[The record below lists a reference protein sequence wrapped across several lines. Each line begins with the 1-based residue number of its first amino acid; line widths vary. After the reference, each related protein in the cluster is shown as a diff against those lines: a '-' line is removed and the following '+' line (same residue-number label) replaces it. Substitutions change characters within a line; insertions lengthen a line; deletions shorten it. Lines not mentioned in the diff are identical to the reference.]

1 MSKVERTTFVCVFHL
16 IIHLEQN
23 QKGGGVHLIHSSLFS
38 RNILWTYIDVVH
50 VTCVVIRQALFSL
63 CIFPRGQQLPT
74 QTHGTLCQRGFLF
87 NTNATTT
94 KDLCPSRFC
103 ASFIYGAKKS
113 TFYFFFTKKESALS
127 LIDSILEPQ
136 ASYTPLPIPYITNTS
151 YMGRTRCL
159 HKQLISNEGLSTYKH
174 VIRVLNIVY
183 KWWIS
188 ADIKILQ

>member
-1 MSKVERTTFVCVFHL
+1 M
-16 IIHLEQN
+16 INI
-23 QKGGGVHLIHSSLFS
+23 QKSRVKSVDHVKSWTEDFLLCISFDYSFGAKSEGGGGVHLIHSSLFS

-87 NTNATTT
+87 NINATTT

-113 TFYFFFTKKESALS
+113 TFYFIFYKKRICTKFNWFHPRAT
-127 LIDSILEPQ
+127 SIIHAPPN
-136 ASYTPLPIPYITNTS
+136 SI
-151 YMGRTRCL
+151 
-159 HKQLISNEGLSTYKH
+159 HYK
-174 VIRVLNIVY
+174 Y
-183 KWWIS
+183 KLYGS
-188 ADIKILQ
+188 H

>member
-1 MSKVERTTFVCVFHL
+1 M
-16 IIHLEQN
+16 
-23 QKGGGVHLIHSSLFS
+23 
-38 RNILWTYIDVVH
+38 
-50 VTCVVIRQALFSL
+50 TCVVIRQALFSL

-87 NTNATTT
+87 NINAATT

-103 ASFIYGAKKS
+103 TSFIYGAKNPL
-113 TFYFFFTKKESALS
+113 FIFFTKKESAPS

-183 KWWIS
+183 K
-188 ADIKILQ
+188 

>member
-1 MSKVERTTFVCVFHL
+1 MSKVERTTFCCAFHL

-87 NTNATTT
+87 NINAATT

-103 ASFIYGAKKS
+103 ASFIYGAKNPL
-113 TFYFFFTKKESALS
+113 FIFFHKKRICTKFNWFHPRAT
-127 LIDSILEPQ
+127 SIIHAPPN
-136 ASYTPLPIPYITNTS
+136 SI
-151 YMGRTRCL
+151 
-159 HKQLISNEGLSTYKH
+159 HYK
-174 VIRVLNIVY
+174 Y
-183 KWWIS
+183 KLYGS
-188 ADIKILQ
+188 H

>member
-1 MSKVERTTFVCVFHL
+1 MWSIIDEKIVCVFMNN
-16 IIHLEQN
+16 I
-23 QKGGGVHLIHSSLFS
+23 QKSREKSVDHVKSWTDDFRLCISFDYSFGAKSERGGGVHLIHSSLFS

-87 NTNATTT
+87 NINATTT

-103 ASFIYGAKKS
+103 ASFIYGAKES
-113 TFYFFFTKKESALS
+113 TFYFFFTKKESAPS

-151 YMGRTRCL
+151 YIWVALGAFT
-159 HKQLISNEGLSTYKH
+159 N
-174 VIRVLNIVY
+174 N
-183 KWWIS
+183 
-188 ADIKILQ
+188 